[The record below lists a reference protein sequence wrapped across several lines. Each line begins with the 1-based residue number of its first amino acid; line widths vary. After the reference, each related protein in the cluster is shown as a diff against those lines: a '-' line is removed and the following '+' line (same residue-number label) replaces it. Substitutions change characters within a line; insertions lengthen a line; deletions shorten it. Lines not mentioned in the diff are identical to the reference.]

1 MNSFLI
7 NMINRHQ
14 DRVEKVQPRIRS
26 MFEPEPGGDF
36 SGGHFFADTEKVASN
51 ELPEATIANHE
62 LSDKP
67 AIMESS
73 FHGYQRDTTPPVS
86 QEQPAEHGRD
96 PGNFD
101 LPSFS
106 KEPFD
111 SINEKINDVLDR
123 LDENSEST
131 RSFSDLNRYQRSIS
145 FKAADKTATAKP
157 MPDETGLTHRIEET
171 LKRLNYPRDFK
182 EKSKSGLEGHGKV
195 LPDNFAISKDDP
207 FEPIISQPLK
217 NAGELAEPPIKI
229 IKQKVQETHNPKKDQ
244 VGSLQVPAWVTGMQT
259 DLNSRWR
266 KINAESQAE
275 PVINVT
281 IGRVEVRAVNTAPEN
296 PTPVRKKN
304 TGVMSLE
311 DYLKQRENKGRT

>member
-36 SGGHFFADTEKVASN
+36 SGGHSFADTAKVHSN
-51 ELPEATIANHE
+51 ELPETAIANHE

-67 AIMESS
+67 AITENS
-73 FHGYQRDTTPPVS
+73 FHEYRRETTRPVYN
-86 QEQPAEHGRD
+86 EQLAENGQH

-101 LPSFS
+101 LPSFG

-111 SINEKINDVLDR
+111 SINERIDDVLDM
-123 LDENSEST
+123 LDEKTELT
-131 RSFSDLNRYQRSIS
+131 RSFSNLNRPQRSIS
-145 FKAADKTATAKP
+145 FKAADKTANAKP
-157 MPDETGLTHRIEET
+157 MPDETGLTRRIEET
-171 LKRLNYPRDFK
+171 LKRLNYRSDFI
-182 EKSKSGLEGHGKV
+182 EKSKSGFEGHGKV
-195 LPDNFAISKDDP
+195 LPDNSAISKDDP
-207 FEPIISQPLK
+207 SEPVISQPVK

-229 IKQKVQETHNPKKDQ
+229 IKQKIQETHNPKKGQ
-244 VGSLQVPAWVTGMQT
+244 AGSLQVPAWLTGMQT
-259 DLNSRWR
+259 DLNNRWR

-281 IGRVEVRAVNTAPEN
+281 IGRVEVRAVNKDVEN